1 MGCVGVGNQGTGHVR
16 RFLTQ
21 EDVRI
26 VAICD
31 VRESHRRR
39 AKAAVDSQYGDQSCA
54 TYNDFREFL
63 SRTDIDAIVTATPDH
78 WHVLI
83 GLEAPRNGKHMYFEK
98 PMGRTVAE
106 MKAMRAAVHR
116 NGVVFQF
123 GTQQRSSRDFH
134 FACELARNGRIGN
147 LHTIMVSLA
156 GSQYRPNQPTQPIP
170 KGFDY
175 DTWLGPAPWA
185 PYCFERCTRNC
196 TLIYDYSLGCVS
208 GAWGIHDVDI
218 AQWAN
223 DADDT
228 TPIEVEGTGV
238 FPKDGLYDTVWSWEV
253 EHRYANGVKLIHL
266 DSRTAMKRAPQF
278 KLHRWRG
285 VLLLGTKGWGV
296 ASRQGIDAHPK
307 SLLTTVIG
315 PNESRLPR
323 SNDHRRNFLHAVRT
337 GQKPISTIEAAVNS
351 DITCHQA
358 DIAMRLRRKLRWEPR
373 RRTAR

>member
-83 GLEAPRNGKHMYFEK
+83 GLEAPRNGKRMYFEQ

-123 GTQQRSSRDFH
+123 GT
-134 FACELARNGRIGN
+134 
-147 LHTIMVSLA
+147 
-156 GSQYRPNQPTQPIP
+156 
-170 KGFDY
+170 
-175 DTWLGPAPWA
+175 
-185 PYCFERCTRNC
+185 
-196 TLIYDYSLGCVS
+196 
-208 GAWGIHDVDI
+208 
-218 AQWAN
+218 
-223 DADDT
+223 
-228 TPIEVEGTGV
+228 
-238 FPKDGLYDTVWSWEV
+238 
-253 EHRYANGVKLIHL
+253 
-266 DSRTAMKRAPQF
+266 
-278 KLHRWRG
+278 
-285 VLLLGTKGWGV
+285 
-296 ASRQGIDAHPK
+296 
-307 SLLTTVIG
+307 
-315 PNESRLPR
+315 
-323 SNDHRRNFLHAVRT
+323 
-337 GQKPISTIEAAVNS
+337 
-351 DITCHQA
+351 
-358 DIAMRLRRKLRWEPR
+358 
-373 RRTAR
+373 